1 MTRINRRSFLIG
13 ALGAASAVPA
23 AFIPADAA
31 AAEPLRHR
39 SAEIDVLVARERAAI
54 IEAMARAGIEGAAVC
69 FIHNG
74 APVWVEG
81 FGVTDRSSGNPVQV
95 DTIFSIQSTSKNLT
109 AAAILIAVQAGILDL
124 DEPITTYVP
133 DFVVQSRFESAP
145 QSRMTLR
152 LLLSHRAGFTHE
164 ASVGNNYDAAFPN
177 FEAHVRSIRETW
189 LRYPVGE
196 RYRYSNL
203 GYDLAGHI
211 LQVRSSMSFA
221 EFLRTRLFEPL
232 GMADSTV
239 APEIY
244 ERRQNRAVGHDV
256 GHPAVPLKTPLIPSG
271 GVYTSARDMAAYAL
285 FHLNRGK
292 FGGRVVL
299 REDLW
304 EQMHGFA
311 LGGDY
316 GLGVIRTEL
325 RYGETPLRLLS
336 HKGGG
341 FGFGSVFYYCPQSDL
356 GWAALFNRTADAAYG
371 FGRNLIDAALI
382 RRYGMRKPRLTPL
395 DLAPIQQTPA
405 QLERFVG
412 TWIGRNA
419 TVAMQ
424 IRNGVLQ
431 YLEDRAATPIQFA
444 SPDEALRVG
453 ADGEIR
459 VYRYFAAQ
467 GDEPAHLECSEGEIS
482 LDYDDG
488 PHGSTGP
495 DNAAWTRFVGRYQL
509 RQWGIPVQTLSI
521 QRRNGWLYL
530 DDIRLV
536 AEPEQGLF
544 FTCDGEAID
553 FRGEQATWKNLRME
567 RMDQP
572 DRAAALAPSLGGTPE
587 GRVVLDG
594 PA

>member
-1 MTRINRRSFLIG
+1 MTGINRRLFLLG
-13 ALGAASAVPA
+13 ALGSGSAITGA
-23 AFIPADAA
+23 LIPVDTSAG
-31 AAEPLRHR
+31 EPRRNR
-39 SAEIDVLVARERAAI
+39 SAEIDGLIARERTAI
-54 IEAMARAGIEGAAVC
+54 IDAMAKAGVEGAAVC

-74 APVWVEG
+74 AAVWVEG
-81 FGVTDRSSGNPVQV
+81 FGVTDRPSGTPIRS
-95 DTIFSIQSTSKNLT
+95 DTIFSIQSTSKNFT

-124 DEPITTYVP
+124 DEPITTYIP

-145 QSRMTLR
+145 QKRITLR

-164 ASVGNNYDAAFPN
+164 APIGNNYDSASPS

-203 GYDLAGHI
+203 GYDLAGYI
-211 LQVRSSMSFA
+211 LQVRSGVPFA
-221 EFLRTRLFEPL
+221 QWMRARLFEPL

-239 APEIY
+239 APEVY
-244 ERRQNRAVGHDV
+244 EGRQNRAVGHDA
-256 GHPAVPLKTPLIPSG
+256 GHTSVPLRTPLIPSG

-292 FGGRVVL
+292 FKGNLIL

-316 GLGVIRTEL
+316 GMGVIRTEL
-325 RYGETPLRLLS
+325 RYGDTPLRLLS

-341 FGFGSVFYYCPQSDL
+341 FGFGSVFYYCREADL
-356 GWAALFNRTADAAYG
+356 AWTALFNRPADAAYG
-371 FGRNLIDAALI
+371 FGRDLIDAVLS
-382 RRYGMRKPRLTPL
+382 RCYGPRKPRLTL
-395 DLAPIQQTPA
+395 QDIAPIQQTPV

-419 TVAMQ
+419 TVTMQ
-424 IRNGVLQ
+424 IQNGVLQ
-431 YLEDRAATPIQFA
+431 FRADRAVTPVQFT

-459 VYRYFAAQ
+459 LYRYLAAQ
-467 GDEPAHLECSEGEIS
+467 GSEPAHLECSEGEIS

-488 PHGSTGP
+488 PHDSTGP
-495 DNAAWTRFVGRYQL
+495 GNATWIRFVGRYRL
-509 RQWGIPVQTLSI
+509 RQWGVPVQTVSI

-530 DDIRLV
+530 DNIRLV
-536 AEPEQGLF
+536 VEPEEGLF
-544 FTCDGEAID
+544 FTCDGEVVD
-553 FRGEQATWKNLRME
+553 FRGPQTTWKNLRLEHMN
-567 RMDQP
+567 
-572 DRAAALAPSLGGTPE
+572 
-587 GRVVLDG
+587 
-594 PA
+594 